1 MNTVPELFLS
11 AVNKFPDNEAVIEGE
26 RSVAYSG
33 IRKLVEKFSS
43 HLASLGIAKGD
54 RVLILLPNSIEFVTA
69 FFGIAS
75 LGAVSVP
82 VSTAFKKEEIEFY
95 LEHSGARLTVTE
107 PGFAELLKE
116 PARRTGSLVSVVT
129 GSSADWHLRE
139 NGPPDFTSV
148 DPGDEAIYLYST
160 GSTGRPKRVARTHRN
175 LIALA
180 DNHTQTVGWTE
191 RDRVLFTI
199 PMSHTYGFGN
209 FISSIKIGASI
220 VAMGEFN
227 RARVLEAIEK
237 ESVTVFPAV
246 PVILDALSRT
256 RLSEPRDVSSLTLI
270 ISAGAPLPEPV
281 FRGFHSKY
289 GLHPRQ
295 LYGSTETGVISIN
308 LGDSIEKRF
317 NSVGRAVKNV
327 VVKVF
332 NDDGSEARPGQ
343 VGELAV
349 KSPSMTTGYYGL
361 PEETDKVFRGGF
373 YFTGD
378 LGRIDEEGYIYI
390 VGRKKLFINISGNKV
405 DPGEVENLLSTHPR
419 VLEAVV
425 LGVRD
430 EKGGELVKAVLVTD
444 GELSHAQVLE
454 FCKDRIA
461 GYKIPRIIEFR
472 RELPRSPSGKVLRER
487 LK

>member
-220 VAMGEFN
+220 VA
-227 RARVLEAIEK
+227 
-237 ESVTVFPAV
+237 
-246 PVILDALSRT
+246 ALSRT